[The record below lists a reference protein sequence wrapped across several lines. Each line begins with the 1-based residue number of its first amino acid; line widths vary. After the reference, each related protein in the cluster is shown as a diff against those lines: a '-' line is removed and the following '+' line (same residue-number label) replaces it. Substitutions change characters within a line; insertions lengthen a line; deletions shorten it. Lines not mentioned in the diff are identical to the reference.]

1 MPAEVSLFRVICY
14 LSARPVRKRTWIQQV
29 QLDSSRQRGDKKM
42 ADDLRG
48 KIPEAQW
55 GILEDAQKL
64 FENQDLLLVKVL
76 ITNYPVIELE
86 YGEELAMQAIEE
98 LVSSFTRINAI
109 SHIERVSKTIFSIR
123 ALDASNPRNFI
134 RQIKTLVAEINV
146 SGKYRFL
153 LEASIGAVI
162 TDHSAKLSI
171 QEWDARLNLALIKST
186 RTGQPELTDSQVATS
201 EQVRQ
206 ELLRLVPG
214 SPPPEGM
221 YWVFQPINYVSSGEV
236 YGYEALCRW
245 DSPKLGSISP
255 EVFIQVAE
263 DLNLVQIIDFWT
275 LKAVEA
281 AYSHPLLSAGQAISI
296 NISAQTLGN
305 DHEFFSAVDLL
316 LPKIKESHFSL
327 IFELT
332 ETSVIENQIDLSLG
346 LLAMRK
352 RGAKLA
358 IDDFG
363 TGKTSLSVVS
373 SLPTDFVKLDGS
385 LLQVERPDLSLGLL
399 KLGMNFAELVGAEV
413 IVEKVETQADLDLA
427 RQVGAKF
434 AQGWLFGQPIDIRKV

>member
-1 MPAEVSLFRVICY
+1 M
-14 LSARPVRKRTWIQQV
+14 T
-29 QLDSSRQRGDKKM
+29 
-42 ADDLRG
+42 DDLPG
-48 KIPEAQW
+48 KTTESQW
-55 GILEDAQKL
+55 GILEDAKKL

-86 YGEELAMQAIEE
+86 YGEELAKQAVEE
-98 LVSSFTRINAI
+98 LVSSLNRINAI

-162 TDHSAKLSI
+162 TDHAAKLAI

-434 AQGWLFGQPIDIRKV
+434 AQGWLFGQPIDIRNV

>member
-1 MPAEVSLFRVICY
+1 
-14 LSARPVRKRTWIQQV
+14 
-29 QLDSSRQRGDKKM
+29 M

>member
-1 MPAEVSLFRVICY
+1 
-14 LSARPVRKRTWIQQV
+14 
-29 QLDSSRQRGDKKM
+29 M
-42 ADDLRG
+42 ADDLQG
-48 KIPEAQW
+48 KTPEAQSQ
-55 GILEDAQKL
+55 IFEDTQKL
-64 FENQDLLLVKVL
+64 FENQDLLLVKLL
-76 ITNYPVIELE
+76 ITNYPIIELE
-86 YGEELAMQAIEE
+86 YGEELAQQAIDE

-123 ALDASNPRNFI
+123 ALDASNPKGFI

-221 YWVFQPINYVSSGEV
+221 HWVFQPINYVSSGEV

-275 LKAVEA
+275 LKAVES
-281 AYSHPLLSAGQAISI
+281 AYKHPLLSAGQAISI

-434 AQGWLFGQPIDIRKV
+434 AQGWLFGQPIDIRKTEI